1 MIVWALCRVDSV
13 QFVCK
18 RQAWHGNCI
27 IEEDIVLVRQLLVPR
42 FQLLHP
48 WFVHRP
54 KNFFIP
60 SAIDP
65 FVGAFVGV

>member
-1 MIVWALCRVDSV
+1 MVVRVLCRADSV

-18 RQAWHGNCI
+18 RQVWHENCI
-27 IEEDIVLVRQLLVPR
+27 MEEDIVLVRQLLASR
-42 FQLLHP
+42 FQLLQP
-48 WFVHRP
+48 WLVHRP

-60 SAIDP
+60 IAIDP

>member
-1 MIVWALCRVDSV
+1 MIGRVSCGVDSV

-18 RQAWHGNCI
+18 RHAWHENCVK
-27 IEEDIVLVRQLLVPR
+27 EEDIVLVGQLLAPR
-42 FQLLHP
+42 FQVLQP
-48 WFVHRP
+48 WLVHRP

-60 SAIDP
+60 SAIGS